1 VLLVTLPSTS
11 ARVAAMLCNWMARS
25 SIMKG
30 MIGLLED
37 MVVVAVV
44 QGDGRGLLVAQ
55 EVWL

>member
-1 VLLVTLPSTS
+1 
-11 ARVAAMLCNWMARS
+11 
-25 SIMKG
+25 MKG

-44 QGDGRGLLVAQ
+44 QGDGGVLLVAQ

>member
-1 VLLVTLPSTS
+1 
-11 ARVAAMLCNWMARS
+11 
-25 SIMKG
+25 MKG

-44 QGDGRGLLVAQ
+44 QGDGGGLLVVQ